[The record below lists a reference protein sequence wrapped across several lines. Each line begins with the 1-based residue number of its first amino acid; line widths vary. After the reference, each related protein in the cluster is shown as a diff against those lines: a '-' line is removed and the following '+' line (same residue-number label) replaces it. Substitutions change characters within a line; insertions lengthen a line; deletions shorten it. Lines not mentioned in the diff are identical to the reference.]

1 MVLWEFK
8 LKTRE
13 YFRENFVAHMNLM
26 VERCFGEG
34 GAAGGG
40 GWRGLRKRGKNRT
53 TDGIDH
59 HMWDM
64 INGFEKGVIEEVN
77 NI

>member
-34 GAAGGG
+34 GAAGGC
-40 GWRGLRKRGKNRT
+40 GK
-53 TDGIDH
+53 GIAESE
-59 HMWDM
+59 WVLS
-64 INGFEKGVIEEVN
+64 VIVYVPR
-77 NI
+77 I